1 LFEFSSRSL
10 IIFNLDFELFG
21 ISTNSVYGFFKESNC
36 LDFPWLLYFYIVIC
50 TSEVKD
56 ISLNLFIYIL
66 WGILSL
72 QSSVEVIILEI
83 WILLLFREEKSV
95 NSYKSKL
102 KIN

>member
-1 LFEFSSRSL
+1 
-10 IIFNLDFELFG
+10 
-21 ISTNSVYGFFKESNC
+21 
-36 LDFPWLLYFYIVIC
+36 
-50 TSEVKD
+50 VKD